1 MRIETRPI
9 SELTP
14 AEYNPRKELKPGD
27 GEYEKLKRSLQ
38 EFGYVEPV
46 IFNHTTGRVVG
57 GHQRLTVLA
66 DLGYETVD
74 AVIVELDETREKAL
88 NIALNKISGSWDEA
102 KLALVIADLDAA
114 DFDAEL
120 TGFDSD
126 EIQAMIG
133 SLDQD
138 DVRDDDFDLDAALQQ
153 ASFVQPGDIWQVGRH
168 RLACA
173 DATSTE
179 AVKALMGGKSANL
192 LVTDPP
198 YNVDFKSASGLS
210 IKNDKMDQNSFY
222 EFLLAAFTAAR
233 EVMAPGASAYVFH
246 ADTEGLNF
254 RRAFMD
260 AGFKLSGCCIWVKD
274 SLVLG
279 RSPYQW
285 QHEPC
290 QPAGTMVRTANGF
303 KPIEE
308 LVDGDK
314 VLSYDSYSGQVMG
327 ARNGGYAVKT
337 ASRYFDG
344 ILYGVQ
350 VGKRL
355 TWATPNHFFSVRFN
369 PEARTKYCTYLM
381 RRGDWWRVGIT
392 ELYNARGF
400 GLKGRLRSEH
410 GDAAW
415 VLDTFESKVE
425 AQCAEQLT
433 AVKYGIPY
441 THWETGR
448 TQNPRS
454 RTNAQVARIYAGL
467 DLRVLGDNARRLLRD
482 KHRDP
487 DFPLCHKANGSESF
501 STRVTVKI
509 HAANLLSDVMELP
522 IPHAYRAEDCSNFH
536 WEPISDILTKPFAGT
551 VYSLDVEKFGHYIA
565 DGIITHNCL
574 FGWRTG
580 GKHAWYADR
589 KQTTVWQFAKPK
601 RNKNHPTS
609 KPVDLLAYPIG
620 NSTQE
625 GAIVLDTFAGSG
637 STLIACEDTNRTA
650 SCMELDP
657 KYASVILRRY
667 VEHTGDAA
675 GVRCERGT
683 YLDLVRKVEE
693 SLK

>member
-9 SELTP
+9 SELAP
-14 AEYNPRKELKPGD
+14 AEYNPRKQLRPGD
-27 GEYEKLKRSLQ
+27 GEYEKLKRSLE

-88 NIALNKISGSWDEA
+88 NIALNKISGSWDED

-120 TGFDSD
+120 TGFDEA

-133 SLDQD
+133 SLDQA
-138 DVRDDDFDLDAALQQ
+138 DVQDDDFDLDAALEQ
-153 ASFVQPGDIWQVGRH
+153 AAFVQAGDIWQVGRH
-168 RLACA
+168 RLACG
-173 DATSTE
+173 DATSPG
-179 AVKALMGGKSANL
+179 AVQALMDGKSANL
-192 LVTDPP
+192 LLTDPP
-198 YNVDFKSASGLS
+198 YNVDFTSASGLS

-222 EFLLAAFTAAR
+222 QFLLAAFTAAK

-290 QPAGTMVRTANGF
+290 
-303 KPIEE
+303 
-308 LVDGDK
+308 
-314 VLSYDSYSGQVMG
+314 
-327 ARNGGYAVKT
+327 
-337 ASRYFDG
+337 
-344 ILYGVQ
+344 
-350 VGKRL
+350 
-355 TWATPNHFFSVRFN
+355 
-369 PEARTKYCTYLM
+369 
-381 RRGDWWRVGIT
+381 
-392 ELYNARGF
+392 
-400 GLKGRLRSEH
+400 
-410 GDAAW
+410 
-415 VLDTFESKVE
+415 
-425 AQCAEQLT
+425 
-433 AVKYGIPY
+433 
-441 THWETGR
+441 
-448 TQNPRS
+448 
-454 RTNAQVARIYAGL
+454 
-467 DLRVLGDNARRLLRD
+467 
-482 KHRDP
+482 
-487 DFPLCHKANGSESF
+487 
-501 STRVTVKI
+501 
-509 HAANLLSDVMELP
+509 
-522 IPHAYRAEDCSNFH
+522 
-536 WEPISDILTKPFAGT
+536 
-551 VYSLDVEKFGHYIA
+551 
-565 DGIITHNCL
+565 L
-574 FGWRTG
+574 FGWKTG

-620 NSTQE
+620 NSTQAN
-625 GAIVLDTFAGSG
+625 AIVLDTFAGSG
-637 STLIACEDTNRTA
+637 STLIACEDTSRTA
-650 SCMELDP
+650 YCMELDP

-675 GVRCERGT
+675 GVACQRGT
-683 YLDLVRKVEE
+683 YLDLAREVEE
-693 SLK
+693 TGPDGG